1 MDDDDQLPITE
12 RTRLHRRPQ
21 RARAD
26 RAALDAILDE
36 APVVHLGF
44 VADGGQPLVL
54 PTTFVR
60 MGRAIYLHGAA
71 ANRTLRAGAA
81 GAELCAAVTLLD
93 GLVLARSAFH
103 HSMNYR
109 SAVIFGRARE
119 VTDPAE
125 KTRALAAL
133 VDRFVAGR
141 SRQVRPPSQAE
152 LAATLLLALPL
163 DEASV
168 KVRSGPP
175 LPDEEADAGWPA
187 WSGVIPVA
195 LRAGAPPVEARAGD
209 YVISDDRSRIDA
221 ARVTSWVAAE
231 YWARGIPEQAIARGL
246 SSSAVVVGAY
256 TESGEQVGHLRVV
269 SDCVR
274 FAYLADVF
282 VAEAH
287 RRRGLGRALVR
298 FALAHPALAGI
309 ARWMLGTRDAHAVYA
324 AEGFAPLAEPARFME
339 RVRPLPW

>member
-1 MDDDDQLPITE
+1 MDIDNELPVTE

-21 RARAD
+21 RARTD
-26 RAALDAILDE
+26 RAALEAILDE
-36 APVVHLGF
+36 AAVVHVGF
-44 VADGGQPLVL
+44 AGDAAQPFVL

-60 MGRAIYLHGAA
+60 IGRAIYLHGAT
-71 ANRTLRAGAA
+71 ANRTLRAAAA

-119 VTDPAE
+119 LTDAGE
-125 KTRALAAL
+125 KRRVLAAL
-133 VDRFVAGR
+133 VDRFVPGR
-141 SRQVRPPSQAE
+141 SSIVRPPSDAE
-152 LAATLLLALPL
+152 LAATLLLELPL

-168 KVRSGPP
+168 KARSGPP

-187 WSGVIPVA
+187 WTGVIPMA
-195 LRAGAPPVEARAGD
+195 LRAGAPVVEGRAGD
-209 YVISDDRSRIDA
+209 YAISDDRSRIDV
-221 ARVTSWVAAE
+221 ARVTGWLAAE
-231 YWARGIPEQAIARGL
+231 YWARGIPEQAVVRGL
-246 SSSAVVVGAY
+246 DSSAVVAGAY
-256 TESGEQVGHLRVV
+256 TEAGEQVGHLRVV
-269 SDCVR
+269 SDRVR

-282 VAEAH
+282 VAPAH

-298 FALAHPALAGI
+298 FALAHPELAGV

-324 AEGFAPLAEPARFME
+324 AEGFAPLVEPERFME